1 MLTVRSKI
9 SVTVAAV
16 AGLTALAGLLDN
28 RVSWA
33 KEPLADSYVPWILVG
48 LFVSLAVLSVLLDV
62 RKNNS

>member
-33 KEPLADSYVPWILVG
+33 KEPLADSYVLWILVG